1 MSKIDTIINLINYQK
16 QHPRATKTQIAKG
29 IGITPQYLSYCIG
42 ELNLLKEHLSV
53 PLLEADQIRWVMST
67 LDQSNSYQK
76 EIHQRLQGAISSFP
90 YTGSLRRVHP
100 NEKPPRGE
108 FLIGEFIPSNNQ
120 SSDYLHPSLKFS
132 LDRLCYD
139 PLFWMD
145 QCGEMEWQLATAIEP
160 LEDFSTWVITLRTD
174 LHWSDGKRI
183 IQQDIIQTISE
194 SRLASLIED
203 IKTDGKNRLHIRLA
217 KADSMFPRRL
227 TSVPILPSHSSRP
240 YYVTSGAYRLKSFRQ
255 NAIKFRLVHNPDYYQ
270 EKKGGIDWIT
280 IRRFKHLAR
289 ATEALRSEKIDLIT
303 LDALQPPYQ
312 ISHGLPM
319 QPVFA
324 FGEYYYLLLLN
335 RHRELLKDEG
345 NCRRLDESID
355 YRRINRYLHG
365 GQLVNTNVIK
375 APLHSSLNLK
385 IICPKEVSTM
395 SYLANLVGESV
406 GDPIITSIFV
416 EQDVP
421 QSVWEEADVLLARI
435 SFGVHYS
442 RLSQYFHSQGR
453 NNPFGYANPQVDA
466 LLSQLDDTTNVALRE
481 VIGRQIMSL
490 LHEDYAMILL
500 SPHFEYCCSPLKIQ
514 HDITPAGFTGLIQ
527 NMKHLVVERN

>member
-1 MSKIDTIINLINYQK
+1 MGKIDTLINLINYQK
-16 QHPRATKTQIAKG
+16 QHPKANKSQIAKG

-53 PLLEADQIRWVMST
+53 PLLDADQIHWVMST
-67 LDQSNSYQK
+67 LDQSNSYQE
-76 EIHQRLQGAISSFP
+76 EIYRRLQGSISSFP
-90 YTGSLRRVHP
+90 HTGCLRRAHP
-100 NEKPPRGE
+100 NEKPARGE
-108 FLIGEFIPSNNQ
+108 LSIGEFIPSNSQ
-120 SSDYLHPSLKFS
+120 PSDYLHPSLKFS

-160 LEDFSTWVITLRTD
+160 VESFSAWVITLRTD

-183 IQQDIIQTISE
+183 IQKDIIQTISE
-194 SRLASLIED
+194 SHLASLIEEMQ
-203 IKTDGKNRLHIRLA
+203 TDGKNQLHIRLA

-240 YYVTSGAYRLKSFRQ
+240 YYVTSGAYQLKNFRR

-270 EKKGGIDWIT
+270 KKKGGIDWIT
-280 IRRFKHLAR
+280 IRHFKHLAR
-289 ATEALRSEKIDLIT
+289 ATEALLNEKIDLIT

-312 ISHGLPM
+312 ISNALPM

-324 FGEYYYLLLLN
+324 SGEYYYLLLLN
-335 RHRELLKDEG
+335 RRRELLKDES
-345 NCRRLDESID
+345 NCRRLNESID

-365 GQLVNTNVIK
+365 GQLVDTSVIK
-375 APLHSSLNLK
+375 TPLQSSLNLK
-385 IICPKEVSTM
+385 IICPKELPTM
-395 SYLANLVGESV
+395 AYLANLVGGSV
-406 GDPIITSIFV
+406 GEPIITSIFV
-416 EQDVP
+416 EQHVP
-421 QSVWEEADVLLARI
+421 QSVWEEADILLARI

-481 VIGRQIMSL
+481 VLGRQIMSL

-500 SPHFEYCCSPLKIQ
+500 SPHFEYCFSPLKIQ
-514 HDITPAGFTGLIQ
+514 HDITPAGFTDLIQ